1 MPNLAV
7 HPLVKFEEIQVFE
20 GIAERTGNVVDRD
33 TIRGSNAIC
42 RSIMELTN
50 RARRLG
56 DGTFYLKQ
64 SIWPEGKD
72 KLELA
77 QTWTT
82 MS

>member
-1 MPNLAV
+1 MVSSP
-7 HPLVKFEEIQVFE
+7 VKFEEIQVFE
-20 GIAERTGNVVDRD
+20 GVAERTGNTVDRE

-56 DGTFYLKQ
+56 DGTFYLKA
-64 SIWPEGKD
+64 SIWPEGKE